1 MYVAMFVYA
10 WRKSDGGL
18 FAKAMQQDLQ
28 NGAQAKRPCMRT
40 LHWARTL
47 GGVQLHVEGSTL
59 IAKARSRVL
68 TRFLASDHDVL
79 LMIDEDIDAPRDAIM
94 VMQAHVERTRGV
106 ALGVCALSDTG
117 GPNCWSLD
125 GKNVGGVAFAAIHME
140 AAMKVALP
148 MMRVR
153 DADGSPLVPAFAEH
167 IGGGE
172 WGRRSGP
179 APHDAAAKRRRLYD
193 DGPVWYGEDVS
204 FCLRAH
210 SAGVLVDALKLPG
223 LLHDGREVDYAAS
236 IDPKP

>member
-1 MYVAMFVYA
+1 MYVGMFVYA

-18 FAKAMQQDLQ
+18 FAEAMQQDLQ

-79 LMIDEDIDAPRDAIM
+79 LMIDEDVDAPRDAIM
-94 VMQAHVERTRGV
+94 VMQTHVEYTRGV

-125 GKNVGGVAFAAIHME
+125 GKNVGGVAFAAIHKQ
-140 AAMKVALP
+140 AAQKVAAGI
-148 MMRVR
+148 RQVR
-153 DADGSPLVPAFAEH
+153 DVDGGWLFPAFVEH

-172 WGRRSGP
+172 
-179 APHDAAAKRRRLYD
+179 
-193 DGPVWYGEDVS
+193 WYGEDVS

-210 SAGVLVDALKLPG
+210 TAGVPVDAIKLPG